1 MMVIMDA
8 KLDLIPPRLCS
19 QACYFSWHICLFF
32 IPLMA
37 YSQDIPF
44 LVIVVGRL
52 AFLATNA
59 IGLTLW
65 LSIER
70 KYPNLT
76 CGAKPLTLATLLL
89 LVGSALTLLGLQP
102 SGLIAFF
109 IIGCLLC
116 GFGNAPILLEY
127 GKLYS
132 SVSVKLSMRALPIS
146 LAVAILLFMIIASLN
161 NVTAAAVMI
170 VLPLLG
176 ALLLRWARFDSPAKT
191 TSNSDPTNRTA
202 RSNAAN
208 QESTPRFTKWKIS
221 INTAIYW
228 LASGV
233 MWTLSIAY
241 FTNNAEQRSAFFL
254 AVTAIVTLTA
264 LILVVATYVYRKNIA
279 FIFWAFV
286 PLAIIG
292 ISIVAVLD
300 SDIQLFAFALILA
313 ARLIAETV
321 LITHFAAINR
331 KKGIPSSV
339 LYAPGFAILS
349 TGELVGI
356 LIGLLITPLQDTP
369 FTMILLVVINLLV
382 ISLIYGII
390 RVNSTLQRNEIK
402 SLKEAALSKA
412 ASMTVD
418 KLESSAAVMAMK
430 YSLST
435 REKEI
440 LGFLLS
446 GRDAPTIAE
455 RLLISPSTVQ
465 THVKHIYEKTG
476 VHSRQELHDLA
487 ESASSST
494 AS

>member
-1 MMVIMDA
+1 MDA
-8 KLDLIPPRLCS
+8 KLGLIPPRLCS
-19 QACYFSWHICLFF
+19 QACYFAWRICLFF
-32 IPLMA
+32 VPFLA
-37 YSQDIPF
+37 YSQDVAF
-44 LVIVVGRL
+44 LVIIIGRL

-59 IGLTLW
+59 IGLTLC
-65 LSIER
+65 LSVER
-70 KYPNLT
+70 KHPNWT

-89 LVGSALTLLGLQP
+89 FAGSALALLGLQAG
-102 SGLIAFF
+102 GLVALF

-116 GFGNAPILLEY
+116 GFGDAPIVLEY

-132 SVSVKLSMRALPIS
+132 SVSIKLSMRALPIS
-146 LAVAILLFMIIASLN
+146 LAVAILLFMIITNLN
-161 NVTAAAVMI
+161 NVAAAVI
-170 VLPLLG
+170 ITALPLLG
-176 ALLLRWARFDSPAKT
+176 ALLLRWARFGSPAKT
-191 TSNSDPTNRTA
+191 ADTGAPTNKAVRTD
-202 RSNAAN
+202 AAN
-208 QESTPRFTKWKIS
+208 QENNARFTKWKIS

-228 LASGV
+228 LASGI

-241 FTNNAEQRSAFFL
+241 FTSTAGQQGTFFL
-254 AVTAIVTLTA
+254 SVTAIVTLTTMV
-264 LILVVATYVYRKNIA
+264 LVVATYIYRKNIA
-279 FIFWAFV
+279 FIFWIFI

-292 ISIVAVLD
+292 ISIVAALD

-339 LYAPGFAILS
+339 LYAPGFAILG
-349 TGELVGI
+349 TGEFVGV

-369 FTMILLVVINLLV
+369 FTMILLVIINLLV

-390 RVNSTLQRNEIK
+390 RVNATLQRNEIQ
-402 SLKEAALSKA
+402 SLKEATMATA
-412 ASMTVD
+412 ASR
-418 KLESSAAVMAMK
+418 AVMAVDRLEASAVALATE

-440 LGFLLS
+440 LGLLLS

-455 RLLISPSTVQ
+455 RLLISPNTVQ

-476 VHSRQELHDLA
+476 VHSRQELYDLA
-487 ESASSST
+487 ESAKSPT
-494 AS
+494 VF